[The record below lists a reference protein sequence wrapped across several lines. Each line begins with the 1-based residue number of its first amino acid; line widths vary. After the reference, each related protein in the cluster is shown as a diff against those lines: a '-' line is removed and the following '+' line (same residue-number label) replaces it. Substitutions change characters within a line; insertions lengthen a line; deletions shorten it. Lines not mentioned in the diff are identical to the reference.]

1 MSTTPLSVL
10 TLQLQGIVNQL
21 DQITAA
27 QLWKCH
33 DLRAE
38 HCAAIDA
45 HLVNAKHAVAQAH
58 SWCKVVMDQ
67 QGELAKAKP
76 PGAA

>member
-1 MSTTPLSVL
+1 VL
-10 TLQLQGIVNQL
+10 AIQLAGLVSQL
-21 DQITAA
+21 DQIKSA

-45 HLVNAKHAVAQAH
+45 HLVQATFAVQQARA
-58 SWCKVVMDQ
+58 WCKVVADR
-67 QGELAKAKP
+67 KAADSKAAVAVP
-76 PGAA
+76 PDNGAA